1 MSIRQ
6 ISVAST
12 VLLMIY
18 VIQESVV
25 SQLRLPGGGFS
36 ILLIFALTWA
46 VLSET
51 EVAAVIGFAAGFLMD
66 LSQTAAGPF
75 GQWTLIMLLAG
86 YAISYI
92 GFGDDNVQANAIGII
107 FFVVIANFLVEVAYL
122 ATAAL
127 LGVSLGSFVQIL
139 ITLAGMSIWTLLISP
154 LALPVFTRLHAMI
167 FDSRSAL

>member
-1 MSIRQ
+1 MLTRRISIAAP
-6 ISVAST
+6 IF
-12 VLLMIY
+12 LLIY
-18 VIQESVV
+18 VIQEAVV
-25 SQLRLPGGGFS
+25 SQFRLPGGGFS
-36 ILLIFALTWA
+36 VLLIFALTWA

-107 FFVVIANFLVEVAYL
+107 FFVVIANLLVEIAYV
-122 ATAAL
+122 TSGAL
-127 LGVSLGSFVQIL
+127 LGVSSGSFVQIL
-139 ITLAGMSIWTLLISP
+139 ITLFGMSIWALLISP
-154 LALPVFTRLHAMI
+154 ILLPVFTRLHALV

>member
-1 MSIRQ
+1 MSIRK
-6 ISVAST
+6 ISIIAPIF
-12 VLLMIY
+12 LMIY
-18 VIQESVV
+18 VIQEAVV
-25 SQLRLPGGGFS
+25 SQFRLPGGGFS

-51 EVAAVIGFAAGFLMD
+51 DIAAVIGFAAGFLMD

-107 FFVVIANFLVEVAYL
+107 FFVVIANLLVEVAYV
-122 ATAAL
+122 ASGAL
-127 LGVSLGSFVQIL
+127 LGVSTGSFVQVL
-139 ITLAGMSIWTLLISP
+139 ITLFGMSLWALLISP
-154 LALPVFTRLHAMI
+154 ILLPVFTRLHAII

>member
-1 MSIRQ
+1 MLTRRISIAAP
-6 ISVAST
+6 IF
-12 VLLMIY
+12 LLIY
-18 VIQESVV
+18 VIQEAVV
-25 SQLRLPGGGFS
+25 SQFRLPGGGFS
-36 ILLIFALTWA
+36 VLLIFALTWA

-107 FFVVIANFLVEVAYL
+107 FFVVIANLLVEIAYV
-122 ATAAL
+122 TTGAL
-127 LGVSLGSFVQIL
+127 LGVSSGSFVQIL
-139 ITLAGMSIWTLLISP
+139 ITLFGMSIWALLISP
-154 LALPVFTRLHAMI
+154 ILLPVFTRLHALV

>member
-1 MSIRQ
+1 MLTRQLSIATP
-6 ISVAST
+6 IF
-12 VLLMIY
+12 LMIY

-25 SQLRLPGGGFS
+25 SQFRLPGGGFS

-92 GFGDDNVQANAIGII
+92 GYGDDNVQSNAIGIV
-107 FFVVIANFLVEVAYL
+107 FFVVIANLLVEIAYVASGV
-122 ATAAL
+122 L
-127 LGVSLGSFVQIL
+127 LGVPIGSFLQVL
-139 ITLAGMSIWTLLISP
+139 ITLFGMSIWAMLVSP
-154 LALPVFTRLHAMI
+154 ILLPVFTRLHAII